1 MANTYPEPY
10 RSAKKGT
17 LVDPSTC
24 YNRHCT
30 SYCAWKIKEA
40 TGKWP
45 KRTGDMDA
53 RNWIY
58 RLPEN
63 GYGTK
68 TSAPNGN
75 KCVGVRTSGKYGHV
89 VWSDGSLYISEYNW
103 DSRGNYSERNVHA
116 ADYQWFIIKG
126 GASGFLP
133 ARGYWKY
140 GDKDARIGQMARF
153 MRDKFPAYT
162 PAAALGNY
170 FGPNLLRAVKEFQRR
185 AKADGKYN
193 DAIDGNVGPK
203 TYAALKQ
210 YGFTG

>member
-1 MANTYPEPY
+1 MANTYPETS
-10 RSAKKGT
+10 RSARKDA
-17 LVDPSTC
+17 LIDPSTC
-24 YNRHCT
+24 YNRECT

-45 KRTGDMDA
+45 KRTGDMNA
-53 RNWIY
+53 RNWVY

-63 GYGTK
+63 GYGTRI
-68 TSAPNGN
+68 SAPNGN

-89 VWSDGSLYISEYNW
+89 VWSDGSLHISEYNW

-116 ADYQWFIIKG
+116 GDYRWYIIKS
-126 GASGFLP
+126 APSGFLP
-133 ARGYWKY
+133 SRGYWKY
-140 GDKDARIGQMARF
+140 GDKDARAGQMASFR
-153 MRDKFPAYT
+153 RDKFPAYT
-162 PAAALGNY
+162 PASALGND

-185 AKADGKYN
+185 AKDDGKYN
-193 DAIDGNVGPK
+193 DVIDGNVGKK

>member
-10 RSAKKGT
+10 RSAKKDS

-24 YNRHCT
+24 YNRECT

-45 KRTGDMDA
+45 KRTGDMNA

-68 TSAPNGN
+68 VSAPNGN
-75 KCVGVRTSGKYGHV
+75 KCVGVSTSGKYGHV
-89 VWSDGSLYISEYNW
+89 VWSEGSLLISEYNW
-103 DSRGNYSERNVHA
+103 DSRGNYSERNVNA
-116 ADYQWFIIKG
+116 NNYKWFVIKS
-126 GASGFLP
+126 APSGFLP

-162 PAAALGNY
+162 PASALGNY

-185 AKADGKYN
+185 AKEAGKYN

>member
-10 RSAKKGT
+10 RSARKDA
-17 LVDPSTC
+17 LIDPSTC
-24 YNRHCT
+24 YNRECT

-45 KRTGDMDA
+45 KRTGDMNA

-63 GYGTK
+63 GYGTT

-89 VWSDGSLYISEYNW
+89 VWSDGTLHISEYNW
-103 DSRGNYSERNVHA
+103 DSRGNYSERNVNA
-116 ADYQWFIIKG
+116 NNYRWYIIKG
-126 GASGFLP
+126 APSGFLP

-162 PAAALGNY
+162 SAAALGNY
-170 FGPNLLRAVKEFQRR
+170 FGPNLQRSIKEFQRR
-185 AKADGKYN
+185 TGLEA
-193 DAIDGNVGPK
+193 DGNVGPI
-203 TYAALKQ
+203 TYNKLKS